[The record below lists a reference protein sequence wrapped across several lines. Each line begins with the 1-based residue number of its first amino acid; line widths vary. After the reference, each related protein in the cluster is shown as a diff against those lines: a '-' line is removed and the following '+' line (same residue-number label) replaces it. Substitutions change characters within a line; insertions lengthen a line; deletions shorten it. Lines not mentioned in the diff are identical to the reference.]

1 MRQRALVAFAIAAT
15 VSWLPLGGAPRAE
28 TAPLVLG
35 AIYNLTGAQSGLDLP
50 SSRGARLAAEQ
61 ANRNGGVLGG
71 VVDLIVAD
79 GETTPNVISAR
90 TAALISAHPT
100 VSALLG
106 LSDTDMVLAAA
117 PIAAKRGRLF
127 VTSGATSPRLPTVVR
142 RYLFLACFGD
152 TVQAAA
158 GAEWAYQERGA
169 RTAVVLF
176 NASMSYTQLLHGYFE
191 RRFQQLG
198 GKVIFTRGYVPRAID
213 AAVADLPPADLIYL
227 AAGPG
232 DAVALSYLLRRSG
245 VSTPILGGDAFDSAE
260 LWDKHP
266 EVGDVYFTTHAYLGP
281 DNPNPAVAAFRDA
294 YAEAYPGETADA
306 FAALGYDTV
315 NLILAAVV
323 QAGSASPAK
332 VLAALPHVTLDGV
345 TGTIS
350 YPDGSRIPKKSVAIV
365 AIEGGRTR
373 FVGSFAP
380 AEIPPP

>member
-1 MRQRALVAFAIAAT
+1 MYRPALVAFAIAIM
-15 VSWLPLGGAPRAE
+15 VSGASRAE

-35 AIYNLTGAQSGLDLP
+35 AIYNLTGAQSGLDVP
-50 SSRGARLAAEQ
+50 SSQGARLAAEQ
-61 ANRNGGVLGG
+61 ANRNGGVLGTS
-71 VVDLIVAD
+71 VDLIVVD
-79 GETTPNVISAR
+79 GQTTPNIISAR

-117 PIAAKRGRLF
+117 PIAAKRSRLF
-127 VTSGATSPRLPTVVR
+127 VTSGASSPRLPAVVP

-152 TVQAAA
+152 NVQAAA
-158 GAEWAYQERGA
+158 GAEWAYKESGA

-198 GKVIFTRGYVPRAID
+198 GTVALARGYAPRALD

-245 VSTPILGGDAFDSAE
+245 VATPILGGDAFDSAG
-260 LWDKHP
+260 LWEKHP
-266 EVGDVYFTTHAYLGP
+266 EIGDVYFTTHAYLGP
-281 DNPNPAVAAFRDA
+281 DNPDPAVAAFREA

-315 NLILAAVV
+315 NLILAAVA

-332 VLAALPHVTLDGV
+332 VLAALPHVTLHGV
-345 TGTIS
+345 TGTLS

-365 AIEGGRTR
+365 AIDNGRTR
-373 FVGSFAP
+373 FVGSFMP

>member
-1 MRQRALVAFAIAAT
+1 MYGRALVAFTIAVM
-15 VSWLPLGGAPRAE
+15 VSGSPRAE
-28 TAPLVLG
+28 TAPVVLG
-35 AIYNLTGAQSGLDLP
+35 AIYNLTGSQSGLDIP

-61 ANRNGGVLGG
+61 ANRNGTVLGTS
-71 VVDLIVAD
+71 VDLIVAD

-127 VTSGATSPRLPTVVR
+127 VTSGASSPRLPAVVPHF
-142 RYLFLACFGD
+142 LFLACFGD
-152 TVQAAA
+152 NVQAAA
-158 GAEWAYQERGA
+158 GAEWAYQKRGA

-198 GKVIFTRGYVPRAID
+198 GTVALARGYAPRAL
-213 AAVADLPPADLIYL
+213 AAAIENLPPANLIYL
-227 AAGPG
+227 AAGPD

-245 VSTPILGGDAFDSAE
+245 VTTPILGGDAFDSAG
-260 LWDKHP
+260 LWEKHP

-281 DNPNPAVAAFRDA
+281 DNPDPVVAAFRTA

-315 NLILAAVV
+315 NLILAAVA

-332 VLAALPHVTLDGV
+332 VLAALPQVTLHGV

-350 YPDGSRIPKKSVAIV
+350 YPDGSAIPKKSVAIV
-365 AIEGGRTR
+365 AIDGGRTR
-373 FVGSFAP
+373 FVGSFTP
-380 AEIPPP
+380 VEIPPP

>member
-1 MRQRALVAFAIAAT
+1 MHGGALVAFAIAAM
-15 VSWLPLGGAPRAE
+15 VSAPAFGE
-28 TAPLVLG
+28 STEADAKPVVLG
-35 AIYNLTGAQSGLDLP
+35 AIYDMTGSQSGLDIP

-61 ANRNGGVLGG
+61 ANRKGGVLGRS
-71 VVDLIVAD
+71 VDLIVVD
-79 GETTPNVISAR
+79 GETMPSAISAG
-90 TAALISAHPT
+90 TAALIAANPT

-127 VTSGATSPRLPTVVR
+127 VTSGATSPRLPAIVP

-152 TVQAAA
+152 NVQAAA

-191 RRFQQLG
+191 RRFQKLG
-198 GKVIFTRGYVPRAID
+198 GAVVLTRGYAPRALD
-213 AAVADLPPADLIYL
+213 TAVADLPPADLIYL

-245 VSTPILGGDAFDSAE
+245 VTTPILGGDAFDSAD
-260 LWDKHP
+260 LWSKHP
-266 EVGDVYFTTHAYLGP
+266 EIGDVYFTTHAYLGP
-281 DNPNPAVAAFRDA
+281 DNPDPAAVAFRDA

-315 NLILAAVV
+315 NLILTAVR
-323 QAGSASPAK
+323 QAGSASPDK
-332 VLAALPHVTLDGV
+332 VLAALPDVTLDGV

-365 AIEGGRTR
+365 AIDGGRTR
-373 FVGSFAP
+373 FVRSFTP
-380 AEIPPP
+380 AEIPSP